1 MKLYN
6 FFRSSASYRVRIAMA
21 LKGLGYDNAS
31 INLAKGEQHQASY
44 GAVNPQEIVPT
55 LDDNGKL
62 ITQSL
67 AICEYLDET
76 HPNPPILPRDP
87 AGRARVRGLALAV
100 ACEIH
105 PVVGKGQNYLAS
117 ALKASEE
124 QRADWVRHFTT
135 VGFKAIE
142 TLLAN
147 SKETG
152 RFCHGDTPTIADAF
166 ILPQVYNA
174 QRAGID
180 LAPFPTIRRIY
191 DECNKHPAFQKAQ
204 PERQPDAA

>member
-21 LKGLGYDNAS
+21 LKGLSYDNAS
-31 INLAKGEQHQASY
+31 INLGKGEQHQVSY

-55 LDDNGKL
+55 LEDNGNL

-87 AGRARVRGLALAV
+87 AGRARVRALALAV

-147 SKETG
+147 SKAG

-166 ILPQVYNA
+166 LVPQVYNA

-180 LAPFPTIRRIY
+180 LAQFPTIRRIY
-191 DECNKHPAFQKAQ
+191 EECNKHPAFQKAQ
-204 PERQPDAA
+204 PERQPDAS

>member
-21 LKGLGYDNAS
+21 LKGLSYDNVS
-31 INLAKGEQHQASY
+31 INLGKGEQHQPSY

-55 LDDNGKL
+55 LENHGRL

-87 AGRARVRGLALAV
+87 AGRARVRALALAV

-117 ALKASEE
+117 ALNGFVISLRRASKRSRRCSLT
-124 QRADWVRHFTT
+124 QRR
-135 VGFKAIE
+135 
-142 TLLAN
+142 
-147 SKETG
+147 
-152 RFCHGDTPTIADAF
+152 
-166 ILPQVYNA
+166 
-174 QRAGID
+174 RA
-180 LAPFPTIRRIY
+180 ASATAIRRQSRTLSW
-191 DECNKHPAFQKAQ
+191 CRRSTTHSAPASI
-204 PERQPDAA
+204 